1 MPVKITRMVESD
13 IEGAIDCIQK
23 AFAQDPYFAWVF
35 SENVRIYT
43 ICLFTISN
51 YTTHTSS
58 LDSVWSVSNIN
69 CHAKKFSPARNRV
82 SLGIRCRW
90 GLEHALFYVA
100 KDPSSS
106 TPSRVL
112 GVACWLPPTNA
123 SASQSWKSWFGD
135 WSLWFNQLWMN
146 SVYGRG
152 GLNVRRYY
160 IWFVCPKKWL
170 CDVLIVSDHRTCRK
184 AAQSDAQRQLW
195 TDDQGYY
202 FCNIVTVL
210 PEAQGMGIGKELFG
224 VVMRQADAEGRK
236 CYLESSRAEPNM
248 AIYRKMGFELA
259 KEMKCDDQGT
269 AITLYCMMREP
280 RSD

>member
-1 MPVKITRMVESD
+1 MAPSHQFFSSTVLEELVWRLVAVVQPTLDEFCVRQGRSERAPLLYLV
-13 IEGAIDCIQK
+13 CL
-23 AFAQDPYFAWVF
+23 
-35 SENVRIYT
+35 SEN
-43 ICLFTISN
+43 
-51 YTTHTSS
+51 
-58 LDSVWSVSNIN
+58 
-69 CHAKKFSPARNRV
+69 
-82 SLGIRCRW
+82 
-90 GLEHALFYVA
+90 
-100 KDPSSS
+100 
-106 TPSRVL
+106 
-112 GVACWLPPTNA
+112 
-123 SASQSWKSWFGD
+123 
-135 WSLWFNQLWMN
+135 
-146 SVYGRG
+146 
-152 GLNVRRYY
+152 
-160 IWFVCPKKWL
+160 WL

>member
-1 MPVKITRMVESD
+1 MPVEITRMVEND
-13 IEGAIDCIQK
+13 IDGAVDCIQK
-23 AFAQDPYFAWVF
+23 AFAEDPYFAWVF
-35 SENVRIYT
+35 PK
-43 ICLFTISN
+43 
-51 YTTHTSS
+51 
-58 LDSVWSVSNIN
+58 D
-69 CHAKKFSPARNRV
+69 FSPARNRV

-106 TPSRVL
+106 TPSRIL
-112 GVACWLPPTNA
+112 GVACWLAPTDP
-123 SASQSWKSWFGD
+123 SAPQSWKSWFGD

-152 GLNVRRYY
+152 GLSTTRYY
-160 IWFVCPKKWL
+160 IW
-170 CDVLIVSDHRTCRK
+170 K

-195 TDDQGYY
+195 IDDRGYY

-224 VVMRQADAEGRK
+224 VVMRQADVEGRK

-259 KEMKCDDQGT
+259 KEMKCDDQGD
-269 AITLYCMMREP
+269 AITLYCMMRDP
-280 RSD
+280 RPE

>member
-1 MPVKITRMVESD
+1 MPVEITRMVEND
-13 IEGAIDCIQK
+13 IDGAVDCIQK
-23 AFAQDPYFAWVF
+23 AFAEDPYFAWVF
-35 SENVRIYT
+35 PK
-43 ICLFTISN
+43 
-51 YTTHTSS
+51 
-58 LDSVWSVSNIN
+58 D
-69 CHAKKFSPARNRV
+69 FSPARNRV

-106 TPSRVL
+106 TPSRIL
-112 GVACWLPPTNA
+112 GVAYWLAPTDP
-123 SASQSWKSWFGD
+123 SAPQSWKGWFGD

-152 GLNVRRYY
+152 GLSTTRYY
-160 IWFVCPKKWL
+160 IW
-170 CDVLIVSDHRTCRK
+170 K

-195 TDDQGYY
+195 TDDRGYY

-210 PEAQGMGIGKELFG
+210 PEAQGMGIAKELFG
-224 VVMRQADAEGRK
+224 VVMRQADVEGRK

-259 KEMKCDDQGT
+259 KEMKCDDQGD
-269 AITLYCMMREP
+269 AITLYCMMRDP
-280 RSD
+280 RPE